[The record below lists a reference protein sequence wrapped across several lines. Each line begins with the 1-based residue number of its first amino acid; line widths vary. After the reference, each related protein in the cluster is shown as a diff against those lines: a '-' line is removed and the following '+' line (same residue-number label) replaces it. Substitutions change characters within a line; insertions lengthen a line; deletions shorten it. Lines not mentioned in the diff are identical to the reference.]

1 MSSEIKKF
9 EGLERKR
16 VKIDPEILAEAKI
29 VVQIV
34 GGDYGMKVRFGK
46 PGYGSSCNPETATV
60 TLDIMQFIKED
71 DPRLDELRKAW
82 RSYFENLPEIKELI
96 DQINRT
102 FNEGLRR
109 KLRDRLN
116 GLIQKK
122 KLEKL
127 PEIFPMYFPEIKKE
141 DLDMDELLFI
151 LGHEGGHRAI
161 TCGLN
166 EIGLRQ
172 DKINELARKIGF
184 FYGDNAVEDP
194 ADNNWVR
201 NIFPGIGNSMKKFY
215 DKQTKAENIPV
226 GVEHPDVQR
235 AIAVLGYIPRFAW
248 FGGEIIRYWWK
259 KRFSKGLS
267 PEIRAGLEK
276 VKKYLPKIFNTI
288 PQGRKTRKEAI
299 KKRRERFIEYY
310 ENVWPELEKLVKM
323 DIDDEAINQMIKKME
338 DEIARQ
344 LEEDLKK
351 ELKTHREQRE
361 KRRKY
366 QELEKRRQELRRQN
380 RDLDRQIEDLK
391 KKAQG
396 ASGQKRKDLEE
407 QIQRKRAQ
415 KKQNQQKQ
423 KEIEG
428 RQKVLQGQRPIKQE
442 QPKLPFSPLENL
454 SPRLKKKLKRIF
466 DNLSNEEKK
475 KLKKIAKEKLGDLED
490 KLNDNLEGRL
500 NKDNPK
506 PHWKIRD
513 EDDKKNEE
521 GKRKK
526 SEKIIRG
533 AYERAKEGFRK
544 ELEKRKGMS
553 DWERTRLEVKPI
565 IDKLYQKLKRV
576 LEPLEGEW
584 EGGYIS
590 GSKMDLRKAVQT
602 KIRPELKMKMW
613 EKRRR
618 LEELKY
624 RFVFLF
630 DTSETMIEKKGVRM
644 EESFKALVALT
655 EVLNKFG
662 IPEEIIAF
670 STKVKRFKSF
680 KEKLNKNLREELS
693 KIKSYDNNWTYT
705 YEATVYAGEE
715 IRKNRREGENIFLIT
730 LTDGQANGPNAK
742 YLPGIIRKFSQE
754 GIKQIYIGL
763 GSGAEFVKDICP
775 TSLYLPRIELTEAD
789 KKEGKKDFVDLMAK
803 LLEQIIHHPEKFSRG
818 SRRY

>member
-248 FGGEIIRYWWK
+248 FGGEIIRYWWE

-267 PEIRAGLEK
+267 PEIRTGLEK

-351 ELKTHREQRE
+351 ELKTHRE
-361 KRRKY
+361 
-366 QELEKRRQELRRQN
+366 
-380 RDLDRQIEDLK
+380 
-391 KKAQG
+391 
-396 ASGQKRKDLEE
+396 
-407 QIQRKRAQ
+407 
-415 KKQNQQKQ
+415 
-423 KEIEG
+423 
-428 RQKVLQGQRPIKQE
+428 QGQRPIKQE

-590 GSKMDLRKAVQT
+590 GSKMDLRKAVRA

-624 RFVFLF
+624 RFSILVDLSASMLES
-630 DTSETMIEKKGVRM
+630 DAAKLR
-644 EESFKALVALT
+644 ESFKACVILS
-655 EVLNKFG
+655 EVFNKFKIPFEIVG
-662 IPEEIIAF
+662 FSTTFSNDIKIYKSFKDKLRNKRDDVSKILTDAGGYTPTSTVTKVSTERLLKSRIPEE
-670 STKVKRFKSF
+670 
-680 KEKLNKNLREELS
+680 NK
-693 KIKSYDNNWTYT
+693 IM
-705 YEATVYAGEE
+705 
-715 IRKNRREGENIFLIT
+715 IT
-730 LTDGQANGPNAK
+730 LTDGKPNRPPNIDDPVERRKTQEAIHEAEKKGINMIGIGIGPKAN
-742 YLPGIIRKFSQE
+742 
-754 GIKQIYIGL
+754 IY
-763 GSGAEFVKDICP
+763 FVKDFYRA
-775 TSLYLPRIELTEAD
+775 SLIVEDINKLAETI
-789 KKEGKKDFVDLMAK
+789 AK

>member
-267 PEIRAGLEK
+267 PEIRTGLEK

-351 ELKTHREQRE
+351 ELKTHRER
-361 KRRKY
+361 
-366 QELEKRRQELRRQN
+366 
-380 RDLDRQIEDLK
+380 
-391 KKAQG
+391 
-396 ASGQKRKDLEE
+396 
-407 QIQRKRAQ
+407 
-415 KKQNQQKQ
+415 
-423 KEIEG
+423 
-428 RQKVLQGQRPIKQE
+428 GQRPIKQE

-613 EKRRR
+613 KKRRR

-803 LLEQIIHHPEKFSRG
+803 LLEQIIHHPEKFS
-818 SRRY
+818 

>member
-201 NIFPGIGNSMKKFY
+201 NMFPGIGNSMKKFY

-259 KRFSKGLS
+259 KQFSKGLR
-267 PEIRAGLEK
+267 PEIRTGLEK

-351 ELKTHREQRE
+351 ELKAH
-361 KRRKY
+361 
-366 QELEKRRQELRRQN
+366 QE
-380 RDLDRQIEDLK
+380 
-391 KKAQG
+391 
-396 ASGQKRKDLEE
+396 
-407 QIQRKRAQ
+407 
-415 KKQNQQKQ
+415 
-423 KEIEG
+423 
-428 RQKVLQGQRPIKQE
+428 QGQRPIKQE

-454 SPRLKKKLKRIF
+454 SPRLKKKLKKIF

-818 SRRY
+818 SRKY